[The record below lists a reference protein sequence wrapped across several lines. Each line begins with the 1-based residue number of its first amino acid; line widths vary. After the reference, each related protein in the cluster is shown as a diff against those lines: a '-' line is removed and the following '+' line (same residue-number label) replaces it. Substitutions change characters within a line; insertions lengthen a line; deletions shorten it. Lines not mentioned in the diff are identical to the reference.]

1 MTGSSDLV
9 PGFKFSR
16 ASYLLSLLRP
26 QIYTD
31 LELKVHLPFLTWW
44 LVSYWGD
51 SIFLTWEGSIVPH
64 AQMSSLPEAF
74 LLFQTVAHTSPR
86 PTYQNLV
93 LSQLPSVLKAWKSQI
108 RNRPLVKR
116 GLLAVQTV
124 SLHGG
129 TWLVPWAGTFSS
141 VLAPS
146 ASWHHIWSSQSPCMQ
161 LWAPELAE
169 VSNMPSLNFGIS
181 TTILDSMSRKR
192 HHCKPSPLCTFLVS
206 KIKENKNRH
215 RKELRDS
222 LLELEEACP
231 QHGCQGI
238 RGKSWKMRDRQ
249 LYF

>member
-31 LELKVHLPFLTWW
+31 LELKVQLPLLTRW

-108 RNRPLVKR
+108 KNRPPVKR
-116 GLLAVQTV
+116 GLLAVQTIRHLAGALGRDFQLCV
-124 SLHGG
+124 GCFCLLASYLVFTKPLHAALG
-129 TWLVPWAGTFSS
+129 T
-141 VLAPS
+141 
-146 ASWHHIWSSQSPCMQ
+146 
-161 LWAPELAE
+161 
-169 VSNMPSLNFGIS
+169 
-181 TTILDSMSRKR
+181 
-192 HHCKPSPLCTFLVS
+192 
-206 KIKENKNRH
+206 
-215 RKELRDS
+215 
-222 LLELEEACP
+222 
-231 QHGCQGI
+231 
-238 RGKSWKMRDRQ
+238 
-249 LYF
+249 